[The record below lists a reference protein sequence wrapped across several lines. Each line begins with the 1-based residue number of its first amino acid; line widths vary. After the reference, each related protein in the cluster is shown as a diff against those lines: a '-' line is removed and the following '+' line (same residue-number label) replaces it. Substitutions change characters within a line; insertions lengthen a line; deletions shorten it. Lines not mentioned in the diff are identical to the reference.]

1 MVFGKQ
7 IKAKWLQQSQFHS
20 KFLVKF
26 KHTKRIAIDLKLVG
40 WVMNT
45 NENTVVGCVQG
56 PLEDIDKMKRWLKYE
71 GSPKS
76 RIDKCIF
83 KDEKEVQKFDYKD
96 FVVRK

>member
-1 MVFGKQ
+1 MAAAKSISFEVFGKVQ
-7 IKAKWLQQSQFHS
+7 GVF
-20 KFLVKF
+20 FR